1 LRQRA
6 ALYRLVRA
14 IGRWSMIDIFME
26 SVLIGLVQFGSVVT
40 ISPGAGAVAFAGVVI
55 LTMLAA
61 ESFDPILMWSEAQ
74 RKRPISALG
83 SSVTPRAASESTSKP
98 A

>member
-1 LRQRA
+1 
-6 ALYRLVRA
+6 
-14 IGRWSMIDIFME
+14 MIDIFME

-40 ISPGAGAVAFAGVVI
+40 IAPGAGAVAFASVVV

-61 ESFDPILMWSEAQ
+61 ESFDPVLMWREAE
-74 RKRPISALG
+74 RKRSAGALG
-83 SSVTPRAASESTSKP
+83 APLTPRSAAIGSTSTP